1 MLAKG
6 DWSPGVDQKKYLNDN
21 LINKNTTK
29 LNEILKGKKEFSIN
43 VNTAGAGKRMPSLSC
58 ANLVSSDIKRA
69 VTNHR

>member
-43 VNTAGAGKRMPSLSC
+43 VNTAAPGKKMPSLSC
-58 ANLVSSDIKRA
+58 ANLASSDIKRA
-69 VTNHR
+69 VTNVR